1 MKLNLILD
9 EANITLEINNYRSST
24 EDVFADEWCNVA
36 FSLTS
41 NEWLNYRKSGET
53 LCASE
58 VERLRDKL
66 SSLILDEIF
75 EITELVFINSCFKF
89 ILNPKQS
96 DNTDAIGERLGVYDA
111 HAEWR
116 FIFYDFGPKKN
127 YISVRL
133 EGENIKHLI
142 NYLNLITEKLD
153 KTDSIIQDM
162 IENGIITE

>member
-9 EANITLEINNYRSST
+9 GVNLTLKINNYRPST
-24 EDVFADEWCNVA
+24 EDVFADEWCNLS

-41 NEWLNYRKSGET
+41 NEWLNYRKSEDT

-66 SSLILDEIF
+66 SDLILDEIV

-89 ILNPKQS
+89 ILKPKQL

-133 EGENIKHLI
+133 EGENINHLI
-142 NYLNLITEKLD
+142 NYLNLITEKID
-153 KTDSIIQDM
+153 KTDSTIQDM
-162 IENGIITE
+162 LEKGIITE